1 MKKFF
6 LVIFILLA
14 VIFSGCGTEK
24 TTEQSQSVTE
34 TEKNDKVASILLK
47 NSFWVMDSDN
57 MKYLN
62 DAIAR
67 KDAEYLDQLMIER
80 KVFFV
85 DKDTKVTR
93 FGVAADRNNVLIIF
107 NEGRYTNKTGCTHA
121 INVIAEE
128 NFPAYVE
135 EQKQKK
141 IALIQESLLSTER
154 YADVVATGNLEE
166 INRLSKVCLD
176 KTNELKRF
184 RQEPESDILEQS
196 EMAIDIIFARDSVL
210 FDYKGFVEYS
220 QNTSMKKHY
229 EGAIQKD
236 SQKAEQLRQEF
247 RNKYGY

>member
-1 MKKFF
+1 MKNF
-6 LVIFILLA
+6 LLVMFILLA

-85 DKDTKVTR
+85 DKNTKVTR
-93 FGVAADRNNVLIIF
+93 FGVAADKNNVLIIF

-121 INVIAEE
+121 SNVVDEDE
-128 NFPAYVE
+128 YLRE
-135 EQKQKK
+135 KH
-141 IALIQESLLSTER
+141 
-154 YADVVATGNLEE
+154 
-166 INRLSKVCLD
+166 D
-176 KTNELKRF
+176 KLRKYLK
-184 RQEPESDILEQS
+184 S
-196 EMAIDIIFARDSVL
+196 
-210 FDYKGFVEYS
+210 
-220 QNTSMKKHY
+220 
-229 EGAIQKD
+229 
-236 SQKAEQLRQEF
+236 
-247 RNKYGY
+247 